1 MPVWGGCEDYLV
13 KSIQVVQNKAARLVC
28 KKGIYTPIKTLL
40 AECNWLSVN
49 QMIAYHSL
57 VLLYKVQVNHEPK
70 YLHGMFTTERRY
82 NTRGEGVGKLDCV
95 SVDPPTLRISCH
107 SFRWRTVQSWNHCKN
122 SFVNLIM
129 EANKNKQTNKQVT
142 PARLLQLLSY
152 TFHHHLTTM

>member
-57 VLLYKVQVNHEPK
+57 VLLYKVQMNHEPK

-107 SFRWRTVQSWNHCKN
+107 SFRWRTVQSWNQ
-122 SFVNLIM
+122 L
-129 EANKNKQTNKQVT
+129 
-142 PARLLQLLSY
+142 PASIRQIRSLLDFKRKLKTWIREHIEVYSSR
-152 TFHHHLTTM
+152 